1 VARIVGVLHVSH
13 SPVCS
18 MPAEHWTELRRSRH
32 LRADVPVDS
41 EADQIAKAGRIE
53 AAFAAL
59 RARLAEMAPDVLVIF
74 GDDHYEC
81 FTFAG
86 FPALAVWVA
95 DELVGAAGLPRRPG
109 DIGRHDAATA
119 RPVPGH
125 GALGGAIVAGL
136 LRRGF
141 DPAFCTE
148 VDDPAHGLGHAIM
161 RPLLSLTDG
170 SVPVVPILL
179 NCYFRPQVTGRRAY
193 EIGRAVGEAI
203 EDDPTD
209 LRVVVVGSGGLWHT
223 PGADGAYIDEAFD
236 TALLDA
242 LRDGKPARMAE
253 LFDAYGPDPSD
264 VSQTGL
270 PRGQRHTGM
279 ATLGGPQG
287 GTREAC
293 NWIAATATVDGRGA
307 TVVDYVPVYASPVG
321 LGFAY
326 VSAEEGGEHGPQST
340 RQ

>member
-1 VARIVGVLHVSH
+1 MASIVGVLHTSH
-13 SPVCS
+13 SPVCYL
-18 MPAEHWTELRRSRH
+18 PADQWTELRRSRN

-41 EADQIAKAGRIE
+41 EADQQTKAARIE
-53 AAFAAL
+53 AAFEAL
-59 RARLAEMAPDVLVIF
+59 RHRLTELRPDVLVIF

-86 FPALAVWVA
+86 FPALAVWAA

-119 RPVPGH
+119 RPVRGH

-136 LRRGF
+136 LRRSF

-170 SVPVVPILL
+170 SIPVVPILL
-179 NCYFRPQVTGRRAY
+179 NCYYAPQVTGRRAY

-203 EDDPTD
+203 EDDPSD
-209 LRVVVVGSGGLWHT
+209 RRVVVIGSGGLWHT
-223 PGADGAYIDEAFD
+223 PGADAAYIDEPFD

-242 LRDGKPARMAE
+242 LQDGKPARMAE
-253 LFDAYGPDPSD
+253 LFDAYTPDPAD
-264 VSQTGL
+264 TSQTGAPQGMRHSGL
-270 PRGQRHTGM
+270 P
-279 ATLGGPQG
+279 TLGGPQG
-287 GTREAC
+287 GTRESC
-293 NWIAATATVDGRGA
+293 NWIAAAATVDGCGA
-307 TVVDYVPVYASPVG
+307 TLIDYVPVYASPIGV
-321 LGFAY
+321 GFA
-326 VSAEEGGEHGPQST
+326 SSPGPAG
-340 RQ
+340 R